1 MADIRNAIGRT
12 TAADSAADVISAG
25 LACREA
31 PGMPLELNAL
41 ETSFDVIAPLDEELM
56 DIFYV
61 RLFAAAPAVEPLFDG
76 ADAAG
81 VEAAA

>member
-1 MADIRNAIGRT
+1 
-12 TAADSAADVISAG
+12 
-25 LACREA
+25 
-31 PGMPLELNAL
+31 MPLELNTL
-41 ETSFDVIAPLDEELM
+41 ETSFDLIAPSGEELM
-56 DIFYV
+56 DISYV